1 MLVLDVATD
10 GTVTITPDDA
20 VVDQEMPVPLRR
32 EPVTAPIVLEASSI
46 SEEREA
52 PAAAASQGR
61 SRSSSS
67 VTASTRRPPYPSCT
81 WTVARS
87 PAPPPGSPTQSLGV
101 GPVLLD
107 RVEVTEPDASLSPSP
122 SGPTLDY
129 NRPPR
134 LHPAAQ
140 PNEFSLPQE
149 PRRPDKMPFPL
160 AMMLMPVLM
169 SGVELRRSPGRR
181 TPCSS
186 PPACR

>member
-1 MLVLDVATD
+1 M
-10 GTVTITPDDA
+10 
-20 VVDQEMPVPLRR
+20 PLRR

-46 SEEREA
+46 SEEQKRRLLRRRKVVQEFQLGDRID
-52 PAAAASQGR
+52 PASA
-61 SRSSSS
+61 
-67 VTASTRRPPYPSCT
+67 VPLVHLDRRPLS
-81 WTVARS
+81 
-87 PAPPPGSPTQSLGV
+87 GPTPWEPDQTLGV

-107 RVEVTEPDASLSPSP
+107 RVEVSEPDASLSPSA

-160 AMMLMPVLM
+160 LMMLMPVLM
-169 SGVELRRSPGRR
+169 SGVDASRSPSRR
-181 TPCSS
+181 T
-186 PPACR
+186 R